1 MTIPDT
7 SSTESSTET
16 PVDSA
21 EVSFL
26 SIRKEAEFLTRIRER
41 TLIEIEHRST
51 LLPFKEI
58 VEKAQDITEE
68 TRGFGNAL
76 KEKSS
81 AQQIGLIAE
90 IKKASPS
97 AGILI
102 EHYDPAEIA
111 RSYEKAGAACLSV
124 LTESSCFHGSNED
137 LTKVHQACSLH
148 ILRKDF
154 ILDPWQVYESR
165 IIGAD
170 CILLIMA
177 VLSNEQASEL
187 IDHARGMNI
196 DVLLE
201 VHNEEELNRALAFDT
216 FLIGINNRNLN
227 TLKTD
232 ITVTERLVSV
242 VPPDRIIVS
251 ESGIKTHAEIERL
264 SSMGVT
270 GFLVGEALLKCA
282 DHGKAVKE
290 LLGEKE

>member
-137 LTKVHQACSLH
+137 LTKVHQACSLP